1 MSKQHPLY
9 EVPTIE
15 NLRDLMNNSLKLHGS
30 KDAFL
35 KKENKVYRH
44 ISYNEYFGQVRAL
57 GSYLM
62 KEFGLTDRKIA
73 IVSENRYEW
82 TVAYMAVIVGGGIVV
97 PIDKELPIDEI
108 CGLINKSGAEVCI
121 CSEKYASGINPE
133 TVPALKALINMDS
146 NFADAV
152 SEGEKI
158 YAEDKSYDS
167 LPIDNEKMAALL
179 FTSGTTGDAKG
190 VMLSQKNIAT
200 NLMYMGKQVEIL
212 STDVFL
218 CLLPLHHTYECTCG
232 FLYPMFIGA
241 TVAFCEGLKYIQ
253 KNMVESKTTI
263 ILGVPA
269 IFENMYGKII
279 KTAQRQGSYKKL
291 KFATKLNNVT
301 KKVGLDLS
309 KKLFKAVHE
318 SFGGHLRILIS
329 GAAAI
334 DPTVSKGFRDLGI
347 LFLQGYGLTECA
359 PIVGVNRDCDFR
371 DDSAGMLLSNME
383 IRIDNPDDDGI
394 GEIVVRGD
402 NVMMGYYEN
411 QEATDAVLSEDGWFS
426 TGDLG
431 YVDENKFI
439 YITGRK
445 KNLIL
450 ASNGKNVFPEEIE
463 GYLLKYPVVKEC
475 VIVGRPNE
483 KTGDTEIC
491 AEIFPD
497 YEKFEGMSKEEIV
510 KKFDEIVS
518 EINDKIPLFKRIR
531 KVHIRENDFEK
542 TTTLKVKRHKV

>member
-1 MSKQHPLY
+1 MAKKHPLY
-9 EVPTIE
+9 EVPYIE
-15 NLRDLMNNSLKLHGS
+15 NLRDLMNNSLKNYGP

-35 KKENKVYRH
+35 KKENKEYRH
-44 ISYNEYFGQVRAL
+44 ISYNEYFSHVRSL
-57 GSYLM
+57 GSYFM
-62 KEFGLTDRKIA
+62 KNFGLTDRKIA

-82 TVAYMAVIVGGGIVV
+82 TVAYMAVLVGGGVAV

-108 CGLINKSGAEVCI
+108 CGLINKSGAEICV
-121 CSEKYASGINPE
+121 CSEKYTAGINTD
-133 TVPALKALINMDS
+133 TVPALKALINMDG
-146 NFADAV
+146 NYADAL

-167 LPIDNEKMAALL
+167 LPIDEEKMAALL

-190 VMLSQKNIAT
+190 VMLSQRNIAT
-200 NLMYMGKQVEIL
+200 NLMNMGKQVEIL
-212 STDVFL
+212 SSDVFL

-232 FLYPMFIGA
+232 FLYPMFSGSS
-241 TVAFCEGLKYIQ
+241 VAFCEGLKYVQ

-269 IFENMYGKII
+269 IFENMYNKII
-279 KTAQRQGSYKKL
+279 KTAKRQGSYKKL
-291 KFATKLNNVT
+291 MFATKLNNAT
-301 KKVGLDLS
+301 KKVGLDMS
-309 KKLFKAVHE
+309 KKLFSAVHE

-334 DPTVSKGFRDLGI
+334 DPSIAKGFRDLGI

-359 PIVGVNRDCDFR
+359 PIVGVNRDVDFR
-371 DDSAGMLLSNME
+371 DSSAGMLLNGME
-383 IRIDNPDDDGI
+383 IRIDEPDDDGI
-394 GEIVVRGD
+394 GEIVVKGD

-411 QEATDAVLSEDGWFS
+411 KEATDAVLSEDGWFR

-431 YVDENKFI
+431 YVDKDNFI

-463 GYLLKYPVVKEC
+463 GYLMKYPVIKEC
-475 VIVGRPNE
+475 VVVGRANE

-497 YEKFEGMSKEEIV
+497 YEKLNGMDDEAIIKHIE
-510 KKFDEIVS
+510 EIVS
-518 EINDKIPLFKRIR
+518 EINEKIPLFKRIR
-531 KVHIRENDFEK
+531 KVHIRKTDFEK